1 MRRYAPPQGSGFPIK
16 VVTVTKAF
24 GSDLFDA
31 AATTDSATIWQQPAQ
46 SILIATKMRLD
57 VAFVATGLTTMSI
70 KLGDA
75 GTNDGLLTNA
85 GQALRTDA
93 VGTQY
98 YTKGAYYDA
107 TAGTLLKETA
117 TNWIAY
123 AAAGVANLSTLSAGQ
138 VTFTFIYVE
147 WA

>member
-1 MRRYAPPQGSGFPIK
+1 MTRFPPQGAGVTIK
-16 VVTVTKAF
+16 TVSVTKAF
-24 GSDLFDA
+24 GSDLFNA
-31 AATTDSATIWQQPAQ
+31 AATTDSATIWTQPAQ

-57 VAFVATGLTTMSI
+57 AAFVATGLTTMTV

-75 GTNDGLLTNA
+75 GTNDGLLTAA
-85 GQALRTDA
+85 GQSLRTDA

-98 YTKGAYYDA
+98 YTKGAFYDA
-107 TAGTLLKETA
+107 TAGTLLKEAA

-123 AAAGVANLSTLSAGQ
+123 ATAGVANLSTLSAGQ
-138 VTFTFIYVE
+138 VTFTFVYVE